1 MKPCTRWLRWFS
13 ANWLALKTGVIAPLL
28 TLVLTSVSI
37 AHGSTSLRSGR
48 GLNGLLGLCTPAPVP
63 AGNVLDVDLAGAVPG
78 MGELSC
84 AFAIAATQT
93 DSAMTVCLMFMLHA
107 AVFANGQTF
116 ASGLQF
122 FVASGFVF
130 FGF

>member
-37 AHGSTSLRSGR
+37 AHGSTSLRSGS

-63 AGNVLDVDLAGAVPG
+63 AGKVLDVDLAGAVPG
-78 MGELSC
+78 MG
-84 AFAIAATQT
+84 
-93 DSAMTVCLMFMLHA
+93 
-107 AVFANGQTF
+107 
-116 ASGLQF
+116 
-122 FVASGFVF
+122 
-130 FGF
+130 